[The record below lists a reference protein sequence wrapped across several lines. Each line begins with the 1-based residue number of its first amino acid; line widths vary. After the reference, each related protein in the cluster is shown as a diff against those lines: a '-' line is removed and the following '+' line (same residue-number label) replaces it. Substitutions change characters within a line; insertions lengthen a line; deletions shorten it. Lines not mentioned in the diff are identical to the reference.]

1 MVGKL
6 VTKQYNSG
14 FLVSP
19 LHVKC
24 AGLGIT
30 LNSSE
35 NVSEHSTLAT
45 FNVTPTCAVFAGTS
59 NQTRCS
65 YNVTIII
72 NNFHLFQADFRNNS
86 LKK

>member
-14 FLVSP
+14 FLVCP

-24 AGLGIT
+24 AGLSIT

-35 NVSEHSTLAT
+35 NVSEHRTLAT

-59 NQTRCS
+59 NQTRCF
-65 YNVTIII
+65 YNVTVIII
-72 NNFHLFQADFRNNS
+72 FIYFKLISAIT
-86 LKK
+86 L